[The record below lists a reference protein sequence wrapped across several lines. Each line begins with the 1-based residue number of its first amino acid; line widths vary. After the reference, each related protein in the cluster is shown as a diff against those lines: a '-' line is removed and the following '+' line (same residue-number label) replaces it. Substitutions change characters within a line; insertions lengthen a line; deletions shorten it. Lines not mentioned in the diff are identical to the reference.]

1 MHSKIVDFLKNHL
14 HAATDQLM
22 RSRRC
27 NEKLKNMKFQWNSRI
42 DEVEQQKKRY
52 HSKSKAANGLQASRI
67 AASVIV
73 TTTFARGKQVVN
85 RINLNVEKIAF
96 KVFDVSD
103 LGTEPFQ

>member
-1 MHSKIVDFLKNHL
+1 M
-14 HAATDQLM
+14 
-22 RSRRC
+22 
-27 NEKLKNMKFQWNSRI
+27 KLNN
-42 DEVEQQKKRY
+42 KKRY

-85 RINLNVEKIAF
+85 RIKLNVEKIAF

-103 LGTEPFQ
+103 LCTEPF